1 MEMKWYMVYTK
12 PEAEKKVLDQLA
24 RKHLEFYFPISK
36 SAPGKRIIQQ
46 PLLKSTVFVRTSEQS
61 LAGLKNVPGIHNM
74 VYRLDKPVTVPDS
87 EIEHIKQF
95 LKDRINLNIEKVHLT
110 TAEALSVTK
119 QQNLDVASNQYSNM
133 ESLRLTLPSLGL
145 VLYAEYRAPAIQ
157 INATESFREKIRP
170 SSYRYFLSECL
181 AGG

>member
-12 PEAEKKVLDQLA
+12 PEAEKKVLDHLA
-24 RKHLEFYFPISK
+24 KKQFEFYFPISK

-46 PLLKSTVFVRTSEQS
+46 PLLKSRVFVRTNEQF
-61 LAGLKNVPGIHNM
+61 LAGLKNVPGIHNL

-133 ESLRLTLPSLGL
+133 ESLSLTLPSLGL
-145 VLYAEYRAPAIQ
+145 VLYAQYRTPAIQ
-157 INATESFREKIRP
+157 INAAESFHEKVR
-170 SSYRYFLSECL
+170 SNSYRYFLSEWF
-181 AGG
+181 ARG